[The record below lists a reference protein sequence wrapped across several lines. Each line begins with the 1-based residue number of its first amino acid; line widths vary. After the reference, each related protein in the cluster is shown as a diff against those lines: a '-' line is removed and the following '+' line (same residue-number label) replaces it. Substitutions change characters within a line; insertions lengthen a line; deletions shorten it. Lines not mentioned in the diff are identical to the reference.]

1 MNILLTGG
9 MGFIGSHT
17 AVVLLEVGHNVV
29 LYDNLSNS
37 DASVLDRLETITG
50 HRPTFIE
57 GDIRDGLAMQKA
69 LANID
74 VVIHLS
80 LIHI

>member
-29 LYDNLSNS
+29 LYD
-37 DASVLDRLETITG
+37 TF
-50 HRPTFIE
+50 PTPTHPF
-57 GDIRDGLAMQKA
+57 
-69 LANID
+69 
-74 VVIHLS
+74 
-80 LIHI
+80 